1 MTMRVCLRCDWE
13 DDTRNAK
20 CPNCG
25 ISLYVVGAP
34 TSSAAVTPAGDDR
47 QERVD
52 DPVDMEP
59 VVTSDTPPPRSDPPS
74 SGTDARGPSG
84 RSGRSAAAF
93 VVGALVLVVAMVSQ
107 FDATGDRSAPAAS
120 PDAAQETPGGDGS
133 PSPVALPS
141 AASSG
146 FIEPVP
152 PARSELVVGGVPFSF
167 RLPARSRGWE
177 RFGDI
182 SINKSIV
189 GSQGA
194 EAIIFWTTF
203 PDGDIAEPCAVL
215 LDPRDGR
222 SAADL
227 AAAVATAPGVEL
239 VSGPSDVTLDGRA
252 AEHAVLIV
260 RERVGCDP
268 GFFFSWEDVYAGAFW
283 RGTPI
288 GSTIRAWAVDVDGT
302 IVFIGAA
309 TSKLADADLEREVEQ
324 IVGSIRIDV

>member
-1 MTMRVCLRCDWE
+1 
-13 DDTRNAK
+13 
-20 CPNCG
+20 
-25 ISLYVVGAP
+25 VVVVVAVLVLITLGAWLA
-34 TSSAAVTPAGDDR
+34 SREGKPAR
-47 QERVD
+47 A
-52 DPVDMEP
+52 
-59 VVTSDTPPPRSDPPS
+59 PS
-74 SGTDARGPSG
+74 SQ
-84 RSGRSAAAF
+84 AA
-93 VVGALVLVVAMVSQ
+93 GQVAT
-107 FDATGDRSAPAAS
+107 A
-120 PDAAQETPGGDGS
+120 GDGS
-133 PSPVALPS
+133 PTPVASPSPTPPGVGPLGRLP
-141 AASSG
+141 
-146 FIEPVP
+146 
-152 PARSELVVGGVPFSF
+152 RSTRIVGGVPLSF
-167 RLPARSRGWE
+167 RLPARSQGWE

-189 GSQGA
+189 GPQGA

-203 PDGDIAEPCAVL
+203 PDGDIAEPCAAL

-288 GSTIRAWAVDVDGT
+288 GSTIRAWTVDVDGT

-309 TSKLADADLEREVEQ
+309 TSKLADADLEGEVEQ